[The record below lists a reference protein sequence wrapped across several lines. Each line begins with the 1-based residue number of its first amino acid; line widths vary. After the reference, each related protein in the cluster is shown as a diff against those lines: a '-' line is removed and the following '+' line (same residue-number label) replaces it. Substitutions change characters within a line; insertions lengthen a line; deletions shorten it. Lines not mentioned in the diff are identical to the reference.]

1 MTVRRYSKA
10 AIYSILVIALARGK
24 IITCQC
30 KFLFM
35 FDLFFSC
42 SVAVLLN
49 GSLLYDYGR
58 LSDCFVQNGRFL
70 VAFLCERSFFVK
82 IWKITKGGPLDKFS
96 PKHKEIS
103 VFTSQS

>member
-1 MTVRRYSKA
+1 MSEAMRQSVQTAHTVQLYSVLCTV
-10 AIYSILVIALARGK
+10 YRC
-24 IITCQC
+24 T
-30 KFLFM
+30 
-35 FDLFFSC
+35 
-42 SVAVLLN
+42 AVLLN